1 MRATSAIDTAL
12 RAWAACGALSLT
24 GRADGPPLGPPAPL
38 LETLVRLA
46 DDIADRSA
54 VTGDAVHLDPFGLLT
69 DRAAINGLR
78 RQGRV
83 SCGGTSRLV
92 RCADGWLAV
101 TLARPEDIDLLPA
114 WLGLDHLPEADD
126 PWVAV
131 ERAAAAV
138 PAATLDGGAALL
150 GVPAAAVGSV
160 ERATPPVVRT
170 ELGRRPPRPLR
181 GCTVVDLSSLWAG
194 PLCTRIL
201 ADAGARIVKVE
212 STRRPDGARRGPAP
226 FFDLLNAGKESV
238 AVDLTTDAGRAAL
251 HALLSAADVVV
262 DASRPRAL
270 QALGIDA
277 AELAATGPAVWVSI
291 TGHGREGPLA
301 RRVGFGDD
309 TAAAGG
315 AVVWDA
321 DGPCFCADALADP
334 LTGMTAAL
342 AVLDAFDR
350 GGRWLLD
357 IALSRVAAAVTGPTV
372 DAAGLD
378 APPPREPVPR
388 GTARPLGA
396 DTATVLA
403 ALR

>member
-1 MRATSAIDTAL
+1 MRAASAIDTAL
-12 RAWAACGALSLT
+12 PAWAASGALSLT

-38 LETLVRLA
+38 LETLVQLA
-46 DDIADRSA
+46 EDIADRSA
-54 VTGDAVHLDPFGLLT
+54 AVGDAVHLDPFGVMT
-69 DRAAINGLR
+69 ERAAISGLG
-78 RQGRV
+78 RQGRI
-83 SCGGTSRLV
+83 SCGGSSRLV
-92 RCADGWLAV
+92 PCADGWLAV

-114 WLGLDHLPEADD
+114 WLALDDLPDPDD
-126 PWVAV
+126 PWAAV
-131 ERAAAAV
+131 ESAAAAAS
-138 PAATLDGGAALL
+138 AAALDGGADLL
-150 GVPAAAVGSV
+150 GLPAAVVGSV
-160 ERATPPVVRT
+160 DAAPPAVT
-170 ELGRRPPRPLR
+170 TDSGRRPPRPLH

-201 ADAGARIVKVE
+201 ADAGARVVKVE
-212 STRRPDGARRGPAP
+212 STTRPDGARQGPAP

-238 AVDLTTDAGRAAL
+238 AVDLTTASGRAAL
-251 HALLSAADVVV
+251 HALVAAADVVV
-262 DASRPRAL
+262 EASRPRAL

-277 AELAATGPAVWVSI
+277 AELVATGPAVWVSI
-291 TGHGREGPLA
+291 TGHGREAPRG

-342 AVLDAFDR
+342 AVLDAFGQ
-350 GGRWLLD
+350 GGRRVLD
-357 IALSRVAAAVTGPTV
+357 IALSRVAAGVAGPTV
-372 DAAGLD
+372 DARGFD
-378 APPPREPVPR
+378 APPPRPPSPR

-403 ALR
+403 TLS